1 MLPLGKALSFAL
13 SITLPRHR
21 KPEEHFFHL
30 RSGQSY
36 TIQWHLVPT
45 IVGRIAMPQRHHRAL
60 LWLWTKVHTTLFQS
74 VLQYFLFSYP
84 RLIIIFTSLC
94 SNTQDTQL
102 SFSSWYQDGTLRS
115 VLSLFSWLYSMRHF
129 PRVTLNDSA
138 ICRFRPKQQKQQLL
152 LLHFR
157 KRFSCFSSEKM
168 PKENERCWSLSLIF
182 PLTTGACL
190 TVRIVILFIVSTG
203 SSYQTLL
210 KMGHPRPLFH
220 LFSSFRTNITILT
233 TNICEIF
240 YVHPAPGFEPTSFGR
255 QVSSH
260 NH

>member
-1 MLPLGKALSFAL
+1 MVHFAL
-13 SITLPRHR
+13 
-21 KPEEHFFHL
+21 F
-30 RSGQSY
+30 
-36 TIQWHLVPT
+36 
-45 IVGRIAMPQRHHRAL
+45 
-60 LWLWTKVHTTLFQS
+60 
-74 VLQYFLFSYP
+74 
-84 RLIIIFTSLC
+84 
-94 SNTQDTQL
+94 
-102 SFSSWYQDGTLRS
+102 
-115 VLSLFSWLYSMRHF
+115 LSLFSWLYSMRHF

-182 PLTTGACL
+182 PLTNGACL